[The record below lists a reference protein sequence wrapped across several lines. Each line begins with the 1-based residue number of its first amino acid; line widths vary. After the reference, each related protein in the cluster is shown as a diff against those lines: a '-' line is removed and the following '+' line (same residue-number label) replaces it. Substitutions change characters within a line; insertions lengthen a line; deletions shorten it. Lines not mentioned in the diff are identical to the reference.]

1 MRFNHT
7 KILVSFV
14 SETIQNITKNPM
26 SLHVEISDEARQK
39 LAKEKR
45 ISTIT
50 SCVIAIMTL
59 LLIALI
65 LGFFLL
71 PNLGKE
77 DVQIV
82 TYKSN
87 TIDED
92 EPVAE
97 KVKTNV
103 QRKPTAPSNAPVKT
117 IVASTSSP
125 TSIPTVDA
133 VEAVESLEFGAGD
146 DFGTGWGD
154 GTGFGG
160 GGAQTAFGRTGGG
173 GLEGKFYDLKQDR
186 KGEINSIGE
195 FFNKNGG
202 SGPPRQKR
210 MFGEYRSLEDRRFG
224 ESSLRDFYQAKTA
237 LSFSHLVMPA
247 NTRADVAPK
256 SFNVEKE
263 VEASAWVVV
272 YDGKI
277 NPVEPGEYQFNGF
290 FDDVLLVYVD
300 ERLVLDG
307 SWTEDFSDMK
317 HTFKKGPEM
326 ARGKPI
332 REGKWVR
339 LISGTSVKIVV
350 GESPGGKMG
359 GGLFIRK
366 KGKDYRKEGGGDVLP
381 PFTTSPLSAE
391 DKKKLKNIQG
401 ASGKFPI
408 EIDDVPLFPAL
419 KAR

>member
-1 MRFNHT
+1 
-7 KILVSFV
+7 
-14 SETIQNITKNPM
+14 M
-26 SLHVEISDEARQK
+26 SIHVEISEEARQK
-39 LAKEKR
+39 LAREKR
-45 ISTIT
+45 ISTI
-50 SCVIAIMTL
+50 SSFIIAIMTL
-59 LLIALI
+59 VLIALI

-87 TIDED
+87 SADEE

-173 GLEGKFYDLKQDR
+173 GLEGKFYDLKQTRSKKPNKHD
-186 KGEINSIGE
+186 KYFKSNSNIGGRL
-195 FFNKNGG
+195 KYMM
-202 SGPPRQKR
+202 SQ
-210 MFGEYRSLEDRRFG
+210 YRELEDSRF
-224 ESSLRDFYQAKTA
+224 SDSALRDFFQANSA
-237 LSFSHLVMPA
+237 LSFSHLVMAADTPA
-247 NTRADVAPK
+247 KVAPE
-256 SFNVEKE
+256 SFGVEKE
-263 VEASAWVVV
+263 VEPSAWVVV
-272 YDGKI
+272 YEGII
-277 NPVEPGEYQFNGF
+277 NPQKPGEYQFVGM

-307 SWTEDFSDMK
+307 SFSSYSDLPQPTMGGAELRK
-317 HTFKKGPEM
+317 
-326 ARGKPI
+326 GKPLI
-332 REGKWVR
+332 EGTWVR
-339 LISGTSVKIVV
+339 LIEGTRLKIVV
-350 GESPGGKMG
+350 GESPGGHMG
-359 GGLFIRK
+359 GGLFIRE
-366 KGKDYRKEGGGDVLP
+366 KGKSYRQSGGADVLP
-381 PFTTSPLSAE
+381 PFTTGTLTKE
-391 DKKKLKNIQG
+391 DIKKLKNIPKMG
-401 ASGKFPI
+401 SSGDFPI
-408 EIDDVPLFPAL
+408 EVDDVPIFPA
-419 KAR
+419 KNRR

>member
-1 MRFNHT
+1 
-7 KILVSFV
+7 
-14 SETIQNITKNPM
+14 M
-26 SLHVEISDEARQK
+26 SIHVEISEEAQQK

-45 ISTIT
+45 ISTI
-50 SCVIAIMTL
+50 SSFVVAIMTIV
-59 LLIALI
+59 LIALI

-71 PNLGKE
+71 PNLGK
-77 DVQIV
+77 DDTQIV

-87 TIDED
+87 TADEE

-117 IVASTSSP
+117 IVATTASP

-186 KGEINSIGE
+186 SKKPNRHDKYFKSNSSIGGRLRYME
-195 FFNKNGG
+195 SQYK
-202 SGPPRQKR
+202 
-210 MFGEYRSLEDRRFG
+210 ELEDTRFS
-224 ESSLRDFYQAKTA
+224 ESALREFYQASTA
-237 LSFSHLVMPA
+237 LSFSHLVMA
-247 NTRADVAPK
+247 ADTDAVVAPK

-263 VEASAWVVV
+263 VDPSAWVVV
-272 YDGKI
+272 YEGTISPQK
-277 NPVEPGEYQFNGF
+277 PGEYQFVGM

-307 SWTEDFSDMK
+307 SYISYSDLPQPTM
-317 HTFKKGPEM
+317 GGSEM
-326 ARGKPI
+326 RKGKPLI
-332 REGKWVR
+332 EGTWVR
-339 LISGTSVKIVV
+339 LIEGSRIKIVV
-350 GESPGGKMG
+350 GESPGGHMG
-359 GGLFIRK
+359 GGLFIRE
-366 KGKDYRKEGGGDVLP
+366 KGKSYKQVRGADVLP
-381 PFTTSPLSAE
+381 PFTTGGLTK
-391 DKKKLKNIQG
+391 DDIKKLKKIEMMG
-401 ASGKFPI
+401 GGGDFPI
-408 EIDDVPLFPAL
+408 EVDDVPIFPT
-419 KAR
+419 RNRR